1 MKNYK
6 KWTAL
11 LLALVM
17 LCALAGCGSAE
28 ATQPEAEADPLA
40 QTAQWLLKEVPEP
53 RLGPVGGEWTVL
65 GLVRSEQALP
75 EGYLEGYYDRLCD
88 AVAEKDGILNE
99 KKYTEY
105 SRVIL
110 ALTAIGKVP
119 GDVAGFDLLQPLADQ
134 KQTVFQGVNG
144 AAYALLALDSG
155 KYEIPALEAEG
166 EQASREGY
174 IGWILE
180 KEADGGGWGFNGKT
194 ADPDITAM
202 VLQAFAKYRDRDD
215 VAAAVDRAIAW
226 LSQQYGSGA
235 LASLSCE
242 SWAQLIVALA
252 ELGISV
258 EEDRFI
264 AEGKTLKDQLFAY
277 RTADGGFRHTL
288 QEEKANLMATEQ
300 AFYAL
305 VAMDRMEQGKSS
317 LYSMK

>member
-11 LLALVM
+11 LLVLM
-17 LCALAGCGSAE
+17 LLCSLAGCGSAE
-28 ATQPEAEADPLA
+28 PAQPQPEEDLIAR
-40 QTAQWLLKEVPEP
+40 TAQWLLQEVPEP
-53 RLGPVGGEWTVL
+53 TLGPVGGEWAVL
-65 GLVRSEQALP
+65 GLVRGEQALP
-75 EGYLEGYYDRLCD
+75 EGYLEGYYARLCD

-110 ALTAIGKVP
+110 ALTAIGKDP
-119 GDVAGFDLLQPLADQ
+119 RDVAGFDLLQPLADQ

-155 KYEIPALEAEG
+155 KYEIPALETEG

-174 IGWILE
+174 IAWILE
-180 KEADGGGWGFNGKT
+180 KEAEGGGWGFNGKT

-202 VLQAFAKYRDRDD
+202 VLQAFAKYRDRED
-215 VAAAVDRAIAW
+215 VAAAVDRAIGW

-235 LASLSCE
+235 LTSLNCE
-242 SWAQLIVALA
+242 SWAQLIVALS

-258 EEDRFI
+258 EEDRFV
-264 AEGKTLKDQLFAY
+264 AEGKTLKDQLLAY
-277 RTADGGFRHTL
+277 RTADGGFSHTL

-305 VAMDRMEQGKSS
+305 AAMERMEQGKSS